1 MNTASSDS
9 RRDFREKLILSI
21 FDKLVL
27 GLLVVL
33 AGFVLNL
40 VLQNRQSNQ
49 AMREEIARLR
59 VARVAVI
66 WGALDS
72 EQQSIDHLGKQLSGL
87 ARATVQVQQAMKSAE
102 SPRAA
107 PIDREQVK
115 AHWKELQSLYNQIAR
130 SEATAR
136 SKERGTFRLLRRNRF
151 WIGEKIY
158 PSYIT
163 YATTQRQLLKTYE
176 NVGLGSVQLQFGE
189 PAQGTE
195 SDRVDYQRW
204 LQGQRTKL
212 KAEKADL
219 RQARL
224 DVFAVMKKLS

>member
-49 AMREEIARLR
+49 AMKEEIARLR
-59 VARVAVI
+59 VARVADV

-87 ARATVQVQQAMKSAE
+87 TKATVQVQQAMKSAQG
-102 SPRAA
+102 AHA
-107 PIDREQVK
+107 VPIDRDQLTADLK
-115 AHWKELQSLYNQIAR
+115 AQESLYNQIAR

-136 SKERGTFRLLRRNRF
+136 SKERDTFRLLRRNRF
-151 WIGEKIY
+151 WIGEKIF

-176 NVGLGSVQLQFGE
+176 NVGIGSLQLKFGE
-189 PAQGTE
+189 PAQGTDSE
-195 SDRVDYQRW
+195 RVAYQRW

-224 DVFAVMKKLS
+224 DVFAVMEKLS